1 MFCPHCGSS
10 NLPTSVRCSAC
21 GTAFA
26 GGPPADA
33 LTATLATA
41 AQHPD
46 MAVTM
51 APDDTT
57 AGLGSARAPRGLPA
71 AFARGGLIAG
81 RYHIVRLLG
90 AGGMGAVYQAWDEK
104 LGVPVA
110 LKVILQT
117 DQSGDPRKAEDLE
130 RRFKRELLLARQ
142 VTDKNVVRIHDLG
155 EVDGT
160 LYITM
165 SYVEGKN
172 LAVLAAEGRLSI
184 ERVLQIVKQVASGL
198 AAAHEAGI
206 VHRDLK
212 PTNIMID
219 VDERALIM
227 DFGIARSATPEFATR
242 TSAVVGTLEYMAPE
256 QAEGRELDHRCDQY
270 GFGLILYDLLT
281 GGRHAGPSAV
291 ADLMA
296 RMHNPLP
303 SVRSIA
309 PEVPDALAQIVDRC
323 LQRDPAARYATTAE
337 LVQAL
342 NRLDAHGREV
352 AVPAPRRMKGVLLAA
367 NAAAILIVA
376 GLVAWMVR
384 GRAGSAPPAPHEPVS
399 VLIADFENRVNDPVF
414 DGSIEQ
420 ALTIGVEGAPFIT
433 TYQRSQ
439 ARRLAAQLITD
450 GKLDDKAA
458 QLISVRDGVK
468 FVLAGSIE
476 GGAGGYQIVARLIDP
491 AVGKTLKTATA
502 RAGNKA
508 EVLQAVGSLA
518 ADIRRD
524 LGDTTPESAR
534 LAASETFTTTS
545 LEAVREYNV
554 AQDLQNDSK
563 YEDAIPHFKN
573 AIDRDPQ
580 FGRAYS
586 GWATCAFELGRND
599 EADQLWKKALS
610 LMDRMTERERYR
622 TLGTY
627 YLAIARNFDQAIDN
641 YVKLLERY
649 PADRSAHNNLA
660 IAYFNKLNFPK
671 ALEEGRKALDIYKG
685 SLKFR
690 NNYVLYAMYAG
701 DFATAETGARQLLR
715 EDPKFSDAYFP
726 LAMALLAKDDRA
738 GARATFEQMAGI
750 VDRRVT
756 RSHGAGRP
764 GDVRRPVRR
773 GREDPVAGCRRRRE
787 ERQHGRPRIQV
798 HRARRSV
805 SGHRRP
811 AARIRGR
818 AEGPERQAARVCRD
832 AERESIRGRRPD
844 GRRQN
849 ACGGALEESPVPDAR
864 VRPHCRGRDCA
875 SRRSGERCGRGVPR
889 RGGIAR
895 RVARALRSRCGLRAG
910 RAPCRS
916 VVGVRNLHEAAR
928 GGDGR
933 LSGRHSVVPLSGL
946 ASVLDGA
953 RPGGRRHDGAL
964 EGQLQGVSLDPIGV
978 GPGSARRG
986 CAAAAREELTRAAS
1000 ASSPVA
1006 ARPFRR

>member
-1 MFCPHCGSS
+1 
-10 NLPTSVRCSAC
+10 
-21 GTAFA
+21 
-26 GGPPADA
+26 
-33 LTATLATA
+33 
-41 AQHPD
+41 

-309 PEVPDALAQIVDRC
+309 PEVPDALAQIVGRC

-508 EVLQAVGSLA
+508 DVLQAVCSLA

-524 LGDTTPESAR
+524 LGDTTPESGR

-563 YEDAIPHFKN
+563 YEGAIPHFKN
-573 AIDRDPQ
+573 AIGRDPQ

-726 LAMALLAKDDRA
+726 LAMAQLAKDDRA

-750 VDRRVT
+750 STGASRAAMGLADLAMYEGRFGEAEKILSQGAAADEKSGNT
-756 RSHGAGRP
+756 AGRASKSIALAEAYQAI
-764 GDVRRPVRR
+764 GDQPHAL
-773 GREDPVAGCRRRRE
+773 E
-787 ERQHGRPRIQV
+787 
-798 HRARRSV
+798 
-805 SGHRRP
+805 
-811 AARIRGR
+811 AARKALSVKRLESVAMPGARIFAAGGR
-818 AEGPERQAARVCRD
+818 TAE
-832 AERESIRGRRPD
+832 
-844 GRRQN
+844 
-849 ACGGALEESPVPDAR
+849 
-864 VRPHCRGRDCA
+864 
-875 SRRSGERCGRGVPR
+875 
-889 RGGIAR
+889 
-895 RVARALRSRCGLRAG
+895 ARALATELSKNLQSQTRAYGRIAEGEIALQEDRVNDAVEAFRAAAGLLDVWLAHFDLGVAYVRAG
-910 RAPCRS
+910 HHA
-916 VVGVRNLHEAAR
+916 EALSEFETCMKRR
-928 GGDGR
+928 GEATAVFLDDTPSFR
-933 LSGRHSVVPLSGL
+933 YL
-946 ASVLDGA
+946 ASL
-953 RPGGRRHDGAL
+953 PYWMGRAQ
-964 EGQLQGVSLDPIGV
+964 EGV
-978 GPGSARRG
+978 GMTGPSKDNFKAYL
-986 CAAAAREELTRAAS
+986 AIRAAS
-1000 ASSPVA
+1000 ARDPLA
-1006 ARPFRR
+1006 ADARRRLEKG